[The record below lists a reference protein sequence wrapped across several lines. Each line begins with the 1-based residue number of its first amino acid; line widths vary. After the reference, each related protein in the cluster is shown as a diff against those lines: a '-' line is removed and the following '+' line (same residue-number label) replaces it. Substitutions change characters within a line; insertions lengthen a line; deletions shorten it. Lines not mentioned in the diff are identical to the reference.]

1 MSTIDP
7 RPPLDKGGL
16 QGGFGVSHLSTIMNL
31 LLALLLTLSVDGART
46 VKDAQGNIVELDL
59 TSTWVTDGD
68 LSRVAQMR
76 HLQKLDLSHTRVTDA
91 GLEQLKGLE
100 NVVELN
106 CYYAERLTED
116 GIAHLRGWKHLEHLS
131 LRGTKVTSQVFE
143 HLAHLVNL
151 RSLDLG
157 FTQIEDEGFEQLAS
171 LSRLE
176 KLSIGGN
183 RLSGSC
189 LLLLKQ
195 LPALV
200 DLDVSGIQRVD
211 SGLWGL
217 PLTEANL
224 ARVGQLHQ
232 LRALNLSGAT
242 LADRGV
248 DRPGHPEAERAE
260 LRDLSALSGLI
271 NLQRLDLTRQPVTA
285 EALGALSGLPRL
297 QELRLGLARKLDDS
311 AVPMLLSLTS
321 LQRLYLTGARLTP
334 QSVEKL
340 KRFSLQGLYPG

>member
-1 MSTIDP
+1 
-7 RPPLDKGGL
+7 
-16 QGGFGVSHLSTIMNL
+16 MNF
-31 LLALLLTLSVDGART
+31 LLAFLLTLSIDGART
-46 VKDAQGNIVELDL
+46 VKDAQGNIIELDL
-59 TSTWVTDGD
+59 TSSWVTDGD
-68 LSRVAQMR
+68 LAKVAQMR
-76 HLQKLDLSHTRVTDA
+76 HLRKLDLSHTRVTDA
-91 GLEQLKGLE
+91 GLEQLKSLE

-116 GIAHLRGWKHLEHLS
+116 GIAHLRGWKHLERLS
-131 LRGTKVTSQVFE
+131 LRGTKVTSEVFE
-143 HLAHLVNL
+143 HLAHLTSL

-171 LSRLE
+171 LARLE

-195 LPALV
+195 LPALM

-217 PLTEANL
+217 PLTEENL
-224 ARVGQLHQ
+224 ARIGQLRQ
-232 LRALNLSGAT
+232 LRALNLAGAT

-260 LRDLSALSGLI
+260 LRDLTALGGLI
-271 NLQRLDLTRQPVTA
+271 NLERLDLSRQPVTA
-285 EALGALSGLPRL
+285 EAISGLSALPRL

-311 AVPMLLSLTS
+311 AVPPLLSLKS
-321 LQRLYLTGARLTP
+321 LQKLYLAGTKLSPEATA
-334 QSVEKL
+334 KL
-340 KRFSLQGLYPG
+340 KGLSIQGL

>member
-1 MSTIDP
+1 
-7 RPPLDKGGL
+7 
-16 QGGFGVSHLSTIMNL
+16 MNL
-31 LLALLLTLSVDGART
+31 ILVFLLTLSFDGARA
-46 VKDAQGNIVELDL
+46 VKDAQGNIIELDL

-68 LSRVAQMR
+68 LGKVAQMR
-76 HLQKLDLSHTRVTDA
+76 HLRKLDLSLTRVTDA

-100 NVVELN
+100 NIVELN

-116 GIAHLRGWKHLEHLS
+116 GIAHLRGWEHLEHLS

-143 HLAHLVNL
+143 HLAHLTSL

-171 LSRLE
+171 LPRLE

-183 RLSGSC
+183 RLSGAC

-217 PLTEANL
+217 PLTEENL
-224 ARVGQLHQ
+224 SRIGQLQQ
-232 LRALNLSGAT
+232 LRALNLAGAT

-260 LRDLSALSGLI
+260 LRDLTALARLI
-271 NLQRLDLTRQPVTA
+271 NLERLDLTRQPVTS
-285 EALGALSGLPRL
+285 EALSGLSGLPKLR
-297 QELRLGLARKLDDS
+297 ELRLGLARKLDDA
-311 AVPMLLSLTS
+311 AVPVLLSLKS
-321 LQRLYLTGARLTP
+321 LQKLYLLGTKLSP
-334 QSVEKL
+334 QSLEKL
-340 KRFSLQGLYPG
+340 KGLNIQGL

>member
-1 MSTIDP
+1 
-7 RPPLDKGGL
+7 
-16 QGGFGVSHLSTIMNL
+16 MNF
-31 LLALLLTLSVDGART
+31 LLALLLTLSIDGART
-46 VKDAQGNIVELDL
+46 VKDAQGNIIELDL

-68 LSRVAQMR
+68 LAKVAQMR
-76 HLQKLDLSHTRVTDA
+76 HLRKLDLSHTRVTDG
-91 GLEQLKGLE
+91 GLEQLKSLE

-131 LRGTKVTSQVFE
+131 LRGTKVTSQVFA
-143 HLAHLVNL
+143 HLARLTSL

-171 LSRLE
+171 LARLE

-183 RLSGSC
+183 RLTGSC

-195 LPALV
+195 LPALA

-217 PLTEANL
+217 PLTGENL
-224 ARVGQLHQ
+224 MRIGQLRQ
-232 LRALNLSGAT
+232 LRALNLAGAT

-260 LRDLSALSGLI
+260 LRDLTALAGLI
-271 NLQRLDLTRQPVTA
+271 NLERLDLSRQPVTP
-285 EALGALSGLPRL
+285 EAISGLSVLPKL
-297 QELRLGLARKLDDS
+297 QELRLGLARKLGDS
-311 AVPMLLSLTS
+311 AVPALLSLKS
-321 LQRLYLTGARLTP
+321 LQKVYLAGTKLSPEST
-334 QSVEKL
+334 EKL
-340 KRFSLQGLYPG
+340 KGLIVQGL

>member
-1 MSTIDP
+1 MT
-7 RPPLDKGGL
+7 
-16 QGGFGVSHLSTIMNL
+16 L
-31 LLALLLTLSVDGART
+31 LLAFLLTLSIDGARA

-68 LSRVAQMR
+68 LAKVAQMR
-76 HLQKLDLSHTRVTDA
+76 HLRKLDLSHTRITDA
-91 GLEQLKGLE
+91 GLEQLKRLE

-106 CYYAERLTED
+106 CYYAERITED

-143 HLAHLVNL
+143 HLAHLTSL

-171 LSRLE
+171 LPRLE

-183 RLSGSC
+183 RLSGSS

-217 PLTEANL
+217 PLTEENL
-224 ARVGQLHQ
+224 ARIGQLRQ
-232 LRALNLSGAT
+232 LRALNLAGAT

-260 LRDLSALSGLI
+260 LRDLTALAGLN
-271 NLQRLDLTRQPVTA
+271 NLERLDLSRQPVTA
-285 EALGALSGLPRL
+285 QAISGLSALPKL

-311 AVPMLLSLTS
+311 AVPVLLSLKS
-321 LQRLYLTGARLTP
+321 LQKLYLAGTKLSPEST
-334 QSVEKL
+334 EKL
-340 KRFSLQGLYPG
+340 KGLSVQGL

>member
-1 MSTIDP
+1 MEAQL
-7 RPPLDKGGL
+7 PP
-16 QGGFGVSHLSTIMNL
+16 IMNF
-31 LLALLLTLSVDGART
+31 LLAFLLTLSIDGART

-59 TSTWVTDGD
+59 TSSWVTDGD
-68 LSRVAQMR
+68 LAKVAQMR
-76 HLQKLDLSHTRVTDA
+76 HLRKLDLSHTRVTDA
-91 GLEQLKGLE
+91 GLEQLKSLE
-100 NVVELN
+100 SVVELN

-116 GIAHLRGWKHLEHLS
+116 GIAHLRSWKYLERLS
-131 LRGTKVTSQVFE
+131 LRGTKVTSEVFE
-143 HLAHLVNL
+143 HLAHLTSL

-171 LSRLE
+171 LARLE

-217 PLTEANL
+217 PLTEENL
-224 ARVGQLHQ
+224 ARIGQLRQ
-232 LRALNLSGAT
+232 LRALNLAGAT

-260 LRDLSALSGLI
+260 LRNLIALAGLI
-271 NLQRLDLTRQPVTA
+271 NLERLDLSRQPVTA
-285 EALGALSGLPRL
+285 EAISGLSALPRL

-311 AVPMLLSLTS
+311 AVPPLLSLKS
-321 LQRLYLTGARLTP
+321 LQKLYLAGTKLSIEAA
-334 QSVEKL
+334 EKL
-340 KRFSLQGLYPG
+340 KGLNVQGL

>member
-1 MSTIDP
+1 
-7 RPPLDKGGL
+7 
-16 QGGFGVSHLSTIMNL
+16 MNL
-31 LLALLLTLSVDGART
+31 LLAFLLTLSVDGARA
-46 VKDAQGNIVELDL
+46 VRDAQGNVLELDL
-59 TSTWVTDGD
+59 TSTWATDGD
-68 LSRVAQMR
+68 LAKVAQMR
-76 HLQKLDLSHTRVTDA
+76 HLRKLDLSHTRVTDA
-91 GLEQLKGLE
+91 GLEQLKNLE

-116 GIAHLRGWKHLEHLS
+116 GIAHLRGWKHLEQLS

-143 HLAHLVNL
+143 HLAHLTSL

-171 LSRLE
+171 LPRLE

-183 RLSGSC
+183 RLSGAC

-217 PLTEANL
+217 PLTDENL
-224 ARVGQLHQ
+224 ARIGQLRQ
-232 LRALNLSGAT
+232 LRALNLAGAT

-260 LRDLSALSGLI
+260 LRDLTALAGLI
-271 NLQRLDLTRQPVTA
+271 NLERLDLTRQPVTT
-285 EALGALSGLPRL
+285 EALSGLSPLPKL
-297 QELRLGLARKLDDS
+297 QALRLGLARKLDDS
-311 AVPMLLSLTS
+311 AVPVLLSLKT
-321 LQRLYLTGARLTP
+321 LQKLYLAGTQLSP
-334 QSVEKL
+334 QSLEKL
-340 KRFSLQGLYPG
+340 KGFSIQGL

>member
-1 MSTIDP
+1 
-7 RPPLDKGGL
+7 
-16 QGGFGVSHLSTIMNL
+16 MNF
-31 LLALLLTLSVDGART
+31 LLAFLLTLSIEGART
-46 VKDAQGNIVELDL
+46 VKDAKGNIVELDL
-59 TSTWVTDGD
+59 TSTWVTDAD
-68 LSRVAQMR
+68 LTKVAQMR
-76 HLQKLDLSHTRVTDA
+76 HLRKLDLSHTRVTDA
-91 GLEQLKGLE
+91 GLEQLKSLE

-116 GIAHLRGWKHLEHLS
+116 GIAHLRGWKHLERLS
-131 LRGTKVTSQVFE
+131 LRGTKVTSEVFE
-143 HLAHLVNL
+143 HLAHLTSL

-171 LSRLE
+171 LARLE
-176 KLSIGGN
+176 KLYIGGN

-217 PLTEANL
+217 PLTEENL
-224 ARVGQLHQ
+224 ARIGQLRQ
-232 LRALNLSGAT
+232 LRALNLAGAT

-260 LRDLSALSGLI
+260 LRDLTALAGLI
-271 NLQRLDLTRQPVTA
+271 NLERLDLSRQPVTA
-285 EALGALSGLPRL
+285 EAISGLSALPRL

-311 AVPMLLSLTS
+311 TVPPLLSLKS
-321 LQRLYLTGARLTP
+321 LQKLYLAGTKLSPEATA
-334 QSVEKL
+334 KL
-340 KRFSLQGLYPG
+340 KGLSIQGL